1 MKPWNPQSE
10 KSMLRKPD
18 GGLFMKRVRLI
29 VTVVGLACLVAA
41 PCLWAEMPAKP
52 QGWVSD
58 FAGILSEDTTS
69 QISGLIDD
77 VKRSTGAEIAVVTV
91 SSLEGMTV
99 EDYAV
104 KLFEKWGIG
113 TKEED
118 NGVLFLVAPNERK
131 TRIEVG
137 YGLEPVITDGRAG
150 EIIRETILPFFKAD
164 DYDQGI
170 LQGSRQIAALITGTE
185 FVPSVPIPR
194 PEPQQDFT
202 PLPIKIGVMLF
213 FALFLTLGF
222 LALGYG
228 LRQKGQGFFI
238 IWGAGFGGI
247 PLLMSLAFSL
257 AMGFPIYILPAW
269 ALFVLIIGLRY
280 GKTVIH
286 KALTSGATFS
296 VGGRT
301 YSRSG
306 FSSSSSS
313 GGFSGGSSFGG
324 FSGGSSG
331 GGGASGSW

>member
-1 MKPWNPQSE
+1 MKWARRTA
-10 KSMLRKPD
+10 L
-18 GGLFMKRVRLI
+18 LLI
-29 VTVVGLACLVAA
+29 CSSLAVA
-41 PCLWAEMPAKP
+41 PCAWATMPAKP

-58 FAGILSEDTTS
+58 FAGIMSDKTRA
-69 QISGLIDD
+69 QISGLLNDTEQ
-77 VKRSTGAEIAVVTV
+77 STGAEIAVVTV

-99 EDYAV
+99 EEYAV
-104 KLFEKWGIG
+104 RLFKKWGIG

-118 NGVLFLVAPNERK
+118 NGVLFLIAPNERK
-131 TRIEVG
+131 VRIEIG

-150 EIIRETILPFFKAD
+150 DIIRETVLPFFRAD

-170 LQGSRQIAALITGTE
+170 LQGSMQIAALITGKD

-194 PEPQQDFT
+194 PELRTDSDEP
-202 PLPIKIGVMLF
+202 PLPVKVGVMLF
-213 FALFLTLGF
+213 LAIFITIGFLTLGY
-222 LALGYG
+222 A
-228 LRQKGQGFFI
+228 LRQKGQGFFL

-247 PLLMSLAFSL
+247 PLAMSLMFALF
-257 AMGFPIYILPAW
+257 MGFPIYILPAW
-269 ALFVLIIGLRY
+269 AVFMLIIGLRY

-286 KALTSGATFS
+286 KALSSGASFS

-306 FSSSSSS
+306 SSSGSSF

>member
-1 MKPWNPQSE
+1 
-10 KSMLRKPD
+10 
-18 GGLFMKRVRLI
+18 MKRMRRIVIVVSLVCLI
-29 VTVVGLACLVAA
+29 TA
-41 PCLWAEMPAKP
+41 PCLWAAMPENP

-58 FAGILSEDTTS
+58 FAGILSDDTKS

-91 SSLEGMTV
+91 SSLDGMTV
-99 EDYAV
+99 EEYAV
-104 KLFEKWGIG
+104 RLFEKWGIG
-113 TKEED
+113 AAEED
-118 NGVLFLVAPNERK
+118 NGVLFLIAPNERK

-150 EIIRETILPFFKAD
+150 EIIRETILPFFRAG
-164 DYDQGI
+164 DYNQGI
-170 LQGSRQIAALITGTE
+170 LQGTKQIAALITGE
-185 FVPSVPIPR
+185 DFVPSVPIPQ
-194 PEPQQDFT
+194 PEPQQDVA
-202 PLPIKIGVMLF
+202 PLGIKIFVMLF

-247 PLLMSLAFSL
+247 PLFMSLAFSL

-269 ALFVLIIGLRY
+269 ALFVFIMGLRY

-286 KALTSGATFS
+286 KALTSGASFS

-301 YSRSG
+301 YSSSG
-306 FSSSSSS
+306 SSSSSS
-313 GGFSGGSSFGG
+313 FGGFSGGSSFGG

>member
-1 MKPWNPQSE
+1 
-10 KSMLRKPD
+10 MLRKPD
-18 GGLFMKRVRLI
+18 GGLFMKRVRRIVVVVSLI
-29 VTVVGLACLVAA
+29 CLAAA
-41 PCLWAEMPAKP
+41 PCLWAALPESP

-58 FAGILSEDTTS
+58 FAGILSEDTTV
-69 QISGLIDD
+69 QISSLIDD

-99 EDYAV
+99 EGYAV
-104 KLFEKWGIG
+104 ELFEQWGIG

-118 NGVLFLVAPNERK
+118 NGVLFLIAPNERK

-150 EIIRETILPFFKAD
+150 EIIRETILPFFRGG

-170 LQGSRQIAALITGTE
+170 LQGTRQIAALITGTD
-185 FVPSVPIPR
+185 FVPTVPIPK
-194 PEPQQDFT
+194 PEPQGDFT
-202 PLPIKIGVMLF
+202 PLPLKIGVMLF
-213 FALFLTLGF
+213 FALFITLGF
-222 LALGYG
+222 LALGYA
-228 LRQKGQGFFI
+228 LRQKGQGFFL
-238 IWGAGFGGI
+238 IWGSGFGGI

-269 ALFVLIIGLRY
+269 ALIVLIIGLRY

-286 KALTSGATFS
+286 KALTSGASFS

-301 YSRSG
+301 YS
-306 FSSSSSS
+306 SSSSSF

>member
-1 MKPWNPQSE
+1 MN
-10 KSMLRKPD
+10 
-18 GGLFMKRVRLI
+18 RVRRI
-29 VTVVGLACLVAA
+29 VLLVSFICVVASTCVWAA
-41 PCLWAEMPAKP
+41 MPATP

-69 QISGLIDD
+69 QISSLFDE

-91 SSLEGMTV
+91 SSLEGMTI

-104 KLFEKWGIG
+104 RLFEKWGIG

-118 NGVLFLVAPNERK
+118 NGVLFLIAPNERK

-150 EIIRETILPFFKAD
+150 DIIRETVLPFFKAG
-164 DYDQGI
+164 DYNQGI
-170 LQGSRQIAALITGTE
+170 LQGSMQIAALITDKD

-194 PEPQQDFT
+194 SESQTDVT
-202 PLPIKIGVMLF
+202 PLPVKVGIMLF
-213 FALFLTLGF
+213 FALFITLGF
-222 LALGYG
+222 LALGYA
-228 LRQKGQGFFI
+228 LRQKGQGFFL
-238 IWGAGFGGI
+238 IWGVGFGGI
-247 PLLMSLAFSL
+247 PLFMSLLFGW

-269 ALFVLIIGLRY
+269 AVIVLIIGLRY

-286 KALTSGATFS
+286 KALASGASFS
-296 VGGRT
+296 AGGRS
-301 YSRSG
+301 Y
-306 FSSSSSS
+306 SSSGSSF

>member
-1 MKPWNPQSE
+1 
-10 KSMLRKPD
+10 
-18 GGLFMKRVRLI
+18 MKRVRHIIAVVSLVFLI
-29 VTVVGLACLVAA
+29 AA
-41 PCLWAEMPAKP
+41 PCLWAEIPAKP

-58 FAGILSEDTTS
+58 FAGILSEDTKS

-77 VKRSTGAEIAVVTV
+77 VKRSTGAEMAVVTV
-91 SSLEGMTV
+91 SSLDGMTV
-99 EDYAV
+99 EEYAV
-104 KLFEKWGIG
+104 RLFEKWGIG

-118 NGVLFLVAPNERK
+118 NGVLFLIAPSERK

-137 YGLEPVITDGRAG
+137 YGLEAVITDGRAG
-150 EIIRETILPFFKAD
+150 EIIRETILPFFREG

-170 LQGSRQIAALITGTE
+170 LQGSKQIAALITGE
-185 FVPSVPIPR
+185 DFVPSVPIPR
-194 PEPQQDFT
+194 PEPQGDFT
-202 PLPIKIGVMLF
+202 PLPLKIGVMLF

-269 ALFVLIIGLRY
+269 AVFVLIIGLRY

-286 KALTSGATFS
+286 KALTSGASFS
-296 VGGRT
+296 VGGRS

-313 GGFSGGSSFGG
+313 GGFSGGSA
-324 FSGGSSG
+324 G